1 VGRIEIVTQ
10 IAAPR
15 ELCFDLSRSVEL
27 HMHSTATTGERA
39 VGGVLTG
46 LLGAGQQVTWR
57 ARHLFVWQELT
68 STITGFERP
77 RWFRDEQLRGI
88 FSQLRH
94 DHFFDEA
101 PGGGTVMRD
110 VFVYRA
116 PLGPLGCLAGR
127 LVLDRYLRRFLI
139 ARNAAIKAA
148 AESEEWRKYLAVRPS
163 PP

>member
-27 HMHSTATTGERA
+27 HMRSTATTGERA
-39 VGGVLTG
+39 VGGILTG

-57 ARHLFVWQELT
+57 ARHFFVWQELT

-88 FSQLRH
+88 FSLLQH

-101 PGGGTVMRD
+101 PGGTVMRD
-110 VFVYRA
+110 VFVYSA
-116 PLGPLGCLAGR
+116 PLGPLGWLAER
-127 LVLDRYLRRFLI
+127 LVLDRYLRRFLV
-139 ARNAAIKAA
+139 ARNAEIKAV
-148 AESEEWRKYLAVRPS
+148 AESGECEPYLPS
-163 PP
+163 S